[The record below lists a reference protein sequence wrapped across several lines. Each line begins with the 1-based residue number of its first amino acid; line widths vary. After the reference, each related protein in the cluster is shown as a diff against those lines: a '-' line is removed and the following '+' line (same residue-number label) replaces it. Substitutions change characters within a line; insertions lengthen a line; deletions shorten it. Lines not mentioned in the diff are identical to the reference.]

1 MTSTTPRTP
10 PESPTSGPPAAG
22 PPPPPEGTGRR
33 LVSARSAIVAVL
45 IALVIG
51 AVLNAAGLRKTAQIQ
66 DEGWGRDVGIELTD
80 PLARFSDS
88 IGADRPRA
96 ALKSALG
103 RSEDDRIVT
112 EIEIPT
118 PAPVAPPPP
127 RARARRPARP
137 TGPPPKPAFGPRR
150 PLRLWVAGDSLAIT
164 PGYAI
169 LRAVEGNRAVRP
181 VATVDGR
188 LATGLERPDVFD
200 WFRHVRGE
208 VRRLRPKAVVL
219 TFGANDD
226 HGYMTALPKGATL
239 DGFGGRRWT
248 REYRRRVGGIMDEVV
263 ASGTRYL
270 FWLGLPNS
278 RSSAQSTRFR
288 VLNRIYRAE
297 AAKRPGRV
305 FYIDLYDLLER
316 RGKGY
321 TDYLR
326 VGGQLTKVRA
336 GDGVHFERAG
346 GDLVAR
352 EVVARFQRAFDLTAW
367 RKPSRNP

>member
-1 MTSTTPRTP
+1 MASTTPRP
-10 PESPTSGPPAAG
+10 PAERPTGGPPASG

-33 LVSARSAIVAVL
+33 FVSARSAFIAVL
-45 IALVIG
+45 IALVLG
-51 AVLNAAGLRKTAQIQ
+51 AILNASGLRKTAQIQ

-80 PLARFSDS
+80 PLARFSEAT
-88 IGADRPRA
+88 GADLLRRGI
-96 ALKSALG
+96 KSALG

-112 EIEIPT
+112 EIEIP
-118 PAPVAPPPP
+118 PPLAVPPP
-127 RARARRPARP
+127 RAPAHRRARPP
-137 TGPPPKPAFGPRR
+137 GPPPKPAFGPRR

-200 WFRHVRGE
+200 WFQHVRSE
-208 VRRLRPKAVVL
+208 VRRLRPKAIVL
-219 TFGANDD
+219 SFGANDD
-226 HGYMTALPKGATL
+226 HGYMTAVPKGVAL
-239 DGFGGRRWT
+239 DGFGGPRWT

-263 ASGTRYL
+263 SSGTRYL
-270 FWLGLPNS
+270 FWLGLPIS
-278 RSSAQSTRFR
+278 RSSGQSSRFR
-288 VLNRIYRAE
+288 VLNRVYRTE

-316 RGKGY
+316 RGRGY
-321 TDYLR
+321 ADYLR
-326 VGGQLTKVRA
+326 LGGQLVKVRA

-352 EVVARFQRAFDLTAW
+352 EVVARFQRAFDLTGW
-367 RKPSRNP
+367 RKRPRNP

>member
-1 MTSTTPRTP
+1 MV
-10 PESPTSGPPAAG
+10 GAG
-22 PPPPPEGTGRR
+22 
-33 LVSARSAIVAVL
+33 SAIAAVL
-45 IALVIG
+45 IALVVG
-51 AVLNAAGLRKTAQIQ
+51 ALLNAQGLRKTAQIQ

-80 PLARFSDS
+80 PLARVSEAT
-88 IGADRPRA
+88 GADLLRRGI
-96 ALKSALG
+96 KSALG

-112 EIEIPT
+112 EIEIP
-118 PAPVAPPPP
+118 APVAAP
-127 RARARRPARP
+127 PARP
-137 TGPPPKPAFGPRR
+137 PTHRRARPPGPPPKPAFGPGR

-200 WFRHVRGE
+200 WFRHVRSE

-226 HGYMTALPKGATL
+226 HGYMTAVPRGVAL

-248 REYRRRVGGIMDEVV
+248 REYGRRVGGIMDEVV
-263 ASGTRYL
+263 SSGARYL
-270 FWLGLPNS
+270 FWLGLPNAQ
-278 RSSAQSTRFR
+278 SSAQNRRFQ
-288 VLNRIYRAE
+288 VLNRVYRTE

-305 FYIDLYDLLER
+305 FYIDLYDLLQR
-316 RGKGY
+316 RGRGY
-321 TDYLR
+321 AEYLR
-326 VGGQLTKVRA
+326 VGGQLVKVRA

-352 EVVARFQRAFDLTAW
+352 EVVARFQHAFDLTGW
-367 RKPSRNP
+367 RRRDRNP